1 METILKVSNLNVVLP
16 DGTNIVKDVSF
27 EIKSGEVV
35 AISGE
40 NGCGK
45 STILKAIIK
54 CKDEEHKNITG
65 SISYCGGKNILSM
78 GDNELQAFRA
88 EVAYVPQKDDYTCYG
103 KRTTVFDAM
112 MASAEAYSAKQFS
125 KNDIVQL
132 FDRYELR
139 VYDENTGKPLFYE
152 KSCPSKL
159 SGGQQRMLSII
170 SAVAVREDAKL
181 FIIDEPLNNLD
192 FKNARKVSN
201 LITRI
206 HEENPDAAILMVTH
220 CRIFPAIT
228 RLITLE
234 KGVIVPNAEE
244 YHCHSCFGKANED
257 GYYE

>member
-1 METILKVSNLNVVLP
+1 METILKVSNLNIVLP
-16 DGTNIVKDVSF
+16 NGTNIVKGVSF

-35 AISGE
+35 AIAGE

-45 STILKAIIK
+45 STILKAIMRE
-54 CKDEEHKNITG
+54 DESGKNISG
-65 SISYCGGKNILSM
+65 EISYCGGENILEMESN
-78 GDNELQAFRA
+78 DLQSFRA
-88 EVAYVPQKDDYTCYG
+88 KVAYVPQKDDYTCYG
-103 KRTTVFDAM
+103 KRMTVFDVM
-112 MASAEAYSAKQFS
+112 MDSADSYSTKQFS
-125 KNDIVQL
+125 KDDIREI
-132 FDRYELR
+132 FDRYNLR
-139 VYDENTGKPLFYE
+139 IYEETTNKPLFYE

-206 HEENPDAAILMVTH
+206 HKENPDAAILMVTH

-228 RLITLE
+228 RLITIE